1 MTGTTAI
8 LSVAGLSANPV
19 VDLRNLLAYPFMVN
33 AFRAG
38 AAIAILA
45 GVVGWFM
52 VLRRQSFVGHTI
64 AVVGFP
70 GAAGAVLLG
79 LSAFS
84 GYVAFCVLAAALIAF
99 VPAASG
105 RAFSDESAVTGT
117 VQALLLGFG
126 FLFASLYGGSLNG
139 IDALLFGNFLGISNA
154 EVVALSVICVL
165 TSAAIAALWR
175 PLLFASIDPG
185 VALARGLPVRRLG
198 AVFLVLL
205 GLAAAGASQMT
216 GALLVFALLVMPA
229 ATIQRLT
236 SRPAFGLWL
245 TLVLAIALTW
255 AGLAVSYYSPYPIG
269 FWITTI
275 AFGAYVLA
283 QVSSVLG
290 ERRARRRRERALR
303 P

>member
-1 MTGTTAI
+1 MSSPPV
-8 LSVAGLSANPV
+8 LVQVVGLSANPV
-19 VDLRNLLAYPFMVN
+19 TDLRNLLAYPFMVN

-38 AAIAILA
+38 AAIAVLA
-45 GVVGWFM
+45 SAVGWFM

-70 GAAGAVLLG
+70 GAAGATLVG
-79 LSAFS
+79 LSAFG
-84 GYVAFCVLAAALIAF
+84 GYFTFCVLAALLIAV
-99 VPAASG
+99 VPTSAG
-105 RAFSDESAVTGT
+105 RAFSDENAVTGT

-126 FLFASLYGGSLNG
+126 FLFASLYGGNLNG
-139 IDALLFGNFLGISNA
+139 IDALLFGNFLGISNG
-154 EVVALSVICVL
+154 EVVVLAIICVV
-165 TSAAIAALWR
+165 TVVAIAVMWE
-175 PLLFASIDPG
+175 PLLFASIDP
-185 VALARGLPVRRLG
+185 ATAAARGLPVRALG
-198 AVFLVLL
+198 AAFLLLL

-236 SRPAFGLWL
+236 SRPALGLWL
-245 TLVLAIALTW
+245 TLALAVAVTW

-275 AFGAYVLA
+275 AFAGYLA
-283 QVSSVLG
+283 SHVPGMVDQ
-290 ERRARRRRERALR
+290 RRRRRAHGEGG